1 MFLYLAVLQNRA
13 NQQHQQITN
22 NITFSNPQQS
32 IAPVVNQSSHLLNQ
46 MYNQSP
52 RFSVTQQQ
60 PPAPR
65 MNNPQPNP
73 LNQMTRLREPQK
85 LIPSN
90 ILKYF
95 SIKILF
101 S

>member
-13 NQQHQQITN
+13 NQQHQQIAN
-22 NITFSNPQQS
+22 NITFSNPQQP
-32 IAPVVNQSSHLLNQ
+32 IAPAVNQPSHLVNQ

-52 RFSVTQQQ
+52 RFSVTQQ
-60 PPAPR
+60 PAAPR

-85 LIPSN
+85 LIPSK

-95 SIKILF
+95 LIKILF
-101 S
+101 C